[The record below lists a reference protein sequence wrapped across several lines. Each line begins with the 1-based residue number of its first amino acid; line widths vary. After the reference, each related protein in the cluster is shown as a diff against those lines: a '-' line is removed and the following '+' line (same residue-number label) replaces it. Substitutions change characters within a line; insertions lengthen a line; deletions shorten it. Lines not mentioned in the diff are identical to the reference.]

1 MIRKLLV
8 IAAAIAM
15 PIGAVTAIGAT
26 SGVAGAKGT
35 VSPDPGVTCTA
46 SATVTFAP
54 PGLSQAGA
62 TTTAK
67 VTDTTTTPTS
77 FASYKGNGC
86 SGGSSSGYTIA
97 SKATKCA
104 KKGTQPSS
112 NPACAPGLYGYDSWG
127 NFTSGGTTSIQK
139 ALKKLSFTVNGIA
152 YQTKTSGSME
162 VVGGAC
168 GSEVGFQITGTVS
181 APKQDKGQSA
191 VLTACLGAI
200 TGTGLAPGET
210 TFFDAA
216 STQVG
221 TVETAAIDP
230 AFSTLVIAG
239 GS

>member
-15 PIGAVTAIGAT
+15 PVSAVAAIGVT
-26 SGVAGAKGT
+26 SGVAAAKGA

-46 SATVTFAP
+46 SATVTFAS

-67 VTDTTTTPTS
+67 TTATTTTPTAFGGS
-77 FASYKGNGC
+77 KC
-86 SGGSSSGYTIA
+86 TGGSSTGYTIT

-104 KKGTQPSS
+104 KKGTQPAS
-112 NPACAPGLYGYDSWG
+112 NPACAPGFYGYDSWA

-152 YQTKTSGSME
+152 YQTKTSGSSE
-162 VVGGAC
+162 VVGGVC
-168 GSEVGFQITGTVS
+168 GSEVGFQINGAVT
-181 APKQDKGQSA
+181 APKQDKGQTA
-191 VLTACLGAI
+191 VLTACLGDI

-230 AFSTLVIAG
+230 ADSTLVIAG